1 MWVAC
6 RSISG
11 DASDINGISKP
22 YIINR
27 AMERPFLLEL
37 QYLLSKFAESPA
49 LTPTDVSVL
58 DRTHNAM
65 ASTEVANT
73 AN

>member
-1 MWVAC
+1 
-6 RSISG
+6 
-11 DASDINGISKP
+11 
-22 YIINR
+22 
-27 AMERPFLLEL
+27 MERPFLLEL

-58 DRTHNAM
+58 DRSHNAM